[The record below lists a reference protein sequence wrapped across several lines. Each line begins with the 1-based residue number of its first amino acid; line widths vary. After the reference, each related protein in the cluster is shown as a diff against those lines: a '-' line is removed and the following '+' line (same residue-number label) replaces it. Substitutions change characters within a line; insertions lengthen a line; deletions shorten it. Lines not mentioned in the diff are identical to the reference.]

1 MFLTINKGIKT
12 TNKHLI
18 KYIANT
24 QTFIYKQIKFFLKL
38 LLNYYKIMNNF
49 NSEIFNISSIYYP
62 QQIIINLVLS
72 FIIGLAISFVYK
84 KTHKGLSYSQSF
96 MITNVFV
103 TVIVCMVI
111 MIIGN
116 NLARAFALVG
126 ALSII
131 RFRTVV
137 KDTKDTAYI
146 FWSLAAGM
154 ASGTGSYFLA
164 VFGTIFITIIAFVLY
179 KSNYGSILKTEFI
192 LQFRISPNKNLANDY
207 SKIISNFSK
216 TYTLLSSEV
225 SEDRSF
231 IKLTFDI
238 IMKDEKKHVELVSD
252 LSKLRDIS
260 EISIISSKNDIDY

>member
-1 MFLTINKGIKT
+1 MDKN
-12 TNKHLI
+12 
-18 KYIANT
+18 
-24 QTFIYKQIKFFLKL
+24 
-38 LLNYYKIMNNF
+38 
-49 NSEIFNISSIYYP
+49 IFNTIEKISSIYLP
-62 QQIIINLVLS
+62 QEIVINLMLS
-72 FIIGLAISFVYK
+72 FTLGLLISYIYK

-103 TVIVCMVI
+103 SVIVCMVI

-164 VFGTIFITIIAFVLY
+164 IFGSIFISVIAFILD
-179 KSNYGSILKTEFI
+179 KTNFGSIIKSEFI
-192 LQFRISPNKNLANDY
+192 LQFRIDTHDKSSTKPFNE
-207 SKIISNFSK
+207 IISNFSK
-216 TYTLLSSEV
+216 TQTLLSSE
-225 SEDRSF
+225 SSDDARS
-231 IKLTFDI
+231 IKLSYDI
-238 IMKDEKKHVELVSD
+238 VLKENKLQTDLISELSKINGLTELV
-252 LSKLRDIS
+252 
-260 EISIISSKNDIDY
+260 IIAAKTDVDY